1 MKQYRIVTDSSA
13 NLTSLPYTKEGE
25 NAIGFSCVP
34 LTLHTVKREFVDD
47 ETLDVEELVEEMRAT
62 KGPSGSACPNH
73 AQWYDAFGEGEEI
86 FAFTMTS
93 NLSGTYESALFAAK
107 EYTAAHPDR
116 RVYVFD
122 SLSTGPEMELMIE
135 KTVELI
141 EKRLSFDEI
150 VSQIEAYTKRTHL
163 IFSLE
168 SLRNLAA
175 NGRVSAAVAT
185 IAGVLGIRVLAT
197 ASDQGTIE
205 MIKKPRGERATLRA
219 LWESICERGFAGGKV
234 RIAHC
239 MNEGFA
245 NELARVI
252 KEAFQ
257 NADVKIRACRG
268 LCSLYAEK
276 GGLIVGFEG
285 GIG

>member
-13 NLTSLPYTKEGE
+13 NLTSLPYRKEEGVE
-25 NAIGFSCVP
+25 IGFSSVP
-34 LTLHTVKREFVDD
+34 LTLHTVRREFVDD
-47 ETLDVEELVEEMRAT
+47 ETLDVEMLVEELHTA

-93 NLSGTYESALFAAK
+93 HLSGTYESALFAAK
-107 EYTAAHPDR
+107 EYKAAHPDR
-116 RVYVFD
+116 HVHVFD

-135 KTVELI
+135 KTIELI
-141 EKRLSFDEI
+141 EAGASFHEI
-150 VSQIEAYTKRTHL
+150 VIQVEAYTHRTHL
-163 IFSLE
+163 LFSLE

-175 NGRVSAAVAT
+175 NGRVSTAVAT

-197 ASDQGTIE
+197 ASEEGTIE
-205 MIKKPRGERATLRA
+205 MLKKPRGERAALCA
-219 LWESICERGFAGGKV
+219 LWESIREKGFSGGKV

-239 MNEGFA
+239 MNEGLA
-245 NELARVI
+245 NELARLI
-252 KEAFQ
+252 REAFR

-276 GGLIVGFEG
+276 GGLIVGFEVA
-285 GIG
+285 